1 MTRRIVD
8 EPPLDISTVKKLV
21 FAEPSAPVPHY
32 LEDLVQQARGLKPL
46 RTAVVHP
53 VDNASLCGVIEAA
66 RAQLI
71 NPVLIGPEAKI
82 RAAAHAA
89 HLDLSG
95 YELVATEHSHA
106 AAAAGVAL
114 ARERRVAA
122 LMKGSLHTDEFM
134 EAIVCEPRLRTA
146 RRMSHVFII
155 DAPAYPRPLFVTD
168 AALNIYPTLE
178 DKVDIVQNAIDLA
191 HALGLN
197 NPKVAIL
204 SAVETVSPKIRSTLD
219 AAVLCKMAER
229 GQIRGGIIDGP
240 LAFDTAVSRDA
251 ADAKDLHSPVTGQ
264 ADIFVVPDLEAG
276 NILAKQL
283 EYLAQA
289 KLAGIVLGARLP
301 IILTSRA
308 DPIAARL
315 ASCAIAVLLA
325 RDDTPRP

>member
-1 MTRRIVD
+1 
-8 EPPLDISTVKKLV
+8 
-21 FAEPSAPVPHY
+21 
-32 LEDLVQQARGLKPL
+32 
-46 RTAVVHP
+46 
-53 VDNASLCGVIEAA
+53 
-66 RAQLI
+66 
-71 NPVLIGPEAKI
+71 
-82 RAAAHAA
+82 
-89 HLDLSG
+89 
-95 YELVATEHSHA
+95 
-106 AAAAGVAL
+106 
-114 ARERRVAA
+114 
-122 LMKGSLHTDEFM
+122 
-134 EAIVCEPRLRTA
+134 
-146 RRMSHVFII
+146 
-155 DAPAYPRPLFVTD
+155 LFVTD

-240 LAFDTAVSRDA
+240 LAFDNAVSQDA

-325 RDDTPRP
+325 RDDTPHP